1 MKTTN
6 SSSPFSFLAGAGF
19 GLGVGVVLGLLTAP
33 RSGKSTRRRINR
45 RVNEGIDRVTD
56 AGEEMLEKGEEMLAD
71 GKEFAE
77 SAIRRAKEVRFAMP
91 VSR

>member
-1 MKTTN
+1 MHTNN

-33 RSGKSTRRRINR
+33 RSGKSTRRRIGR

-56 AGEEMLEKGEEMLAD
+56 AGEDLIEKGEEMLAD
-71 GKEFAE
+71 GRQLAE
-77 SAIRRAKEVRFAMP
+77 SAIRRAKDVRFAVP
-91 VSR
+91 GIR